1 MVLKG
6 HNVRKVESHCLSL
19 LSMEGPKVRKWFLKV
34 ELRRPSE
41 QRSSLVAQTASDKT
55 SGCLLVL
62 CLPWSGP
69 IKPQNANSSYTHRV
83 TGAVVRDKARD
94 TGKKMKH

>member
-1 MVLKG
+1 MT
-6 HNVRKVESHCLSL
+6 
-19 LSMEGPKVRKWFLKV
+19 
-34 ELRRPSE
+34 
-41 QRSSLVAQTASDKT
+41 QTASDKT

-69 IKPQNANSSYTHRV
+69 IEPQNANSSYTHHV
-83 TGAVVRDKARD
+83 TGAAVRDKARD